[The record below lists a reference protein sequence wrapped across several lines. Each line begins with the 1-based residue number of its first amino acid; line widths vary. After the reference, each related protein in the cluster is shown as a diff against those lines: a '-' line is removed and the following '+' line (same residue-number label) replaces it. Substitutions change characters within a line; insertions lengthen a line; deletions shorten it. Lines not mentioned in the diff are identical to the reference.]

1 MAGFN
6 VSEFN
11 GIGPKIAPRLLSKSV
26 AQTAQNVRLDS
37 GRLEALSNASAS
49 VHTVASGTNTV
60 YLYSGDIWKSFAAQV
75 DIVEGPI
82 VNDVTERVYY
92 TGETYPKIFRNDGGP
107 YRLGVP
113 APTTPPTIAVTGTQ
127 SAGALEES
135 RSYVVTFVSSW
146 GEEGPPSSAT
156 NPATFLDGQTVTVNL
171 PSIPTTAGLNFNSGA
186 LKRIYRT
193 NTGSSGTSYQFL
205 AEVPY
210 TATSYVELGTTNSS
224 YASTTTP
231 TTAGGVVSAQATTNA
246 ALGEV
251 IPSISWMRPPDDDT
265 AMFPTGAMQGLCS
278 MGNGIMAGFTG
289 KTLCFSVPYMPHAWP
304 IGYQLATESD
314 IVAIKPTSGGLVIG
328 TKGKPYIAQGTDP
341 ASISLIQLESDQAC
355 VSKMSMV
362 DMGGYVMYASPDGLV
377 AVEGSRAELITEPL
391 LRRSQWQAYNPT
403 TLKAMNYEGAY
414 IASNASLSI
423 MFDPRAGKNAL
434 STCSDTFVGA
444 YNHLESDTL
453 YFVDGVSVK
462 KFGQGAGY
470 YTYTWKSKSFTSV
483 YPQNF
488 SWGRVDAD
496 TYPIT
501 FKLYGDSVL
510 KLTYNVLNSE
520 AFRLPSSYLAKEW
533 EFEVSGTGAVNSV
546 AIADT
551 VSELV

>member
-1 MAGFN
+1 MAGFS

-11 GIGPKIAPRLLSKSV
+11 GIGPKIAPRLLAASV

-37 GRLEALSNASAS
+37 GRLEALPNASAS
-49 VHTVASGTNTV
+49 VHVVPSGTNTV
-60 YLYSGDIWKSFAAQV
+60 YLYSGSIWKSYSAQV

-92 TGETYPKIFRNDGGP
+92 TGETYPKIYRNDGGP

-113 APTTPPTIAVTGTQ
+113 APTTTPTTTVSGAQ
-127 SAGALEES
+127 SDGALEES
-135 RSYVVTFVSSW
+135 RSYVVTYVTSW
-146 GEEGPPSSAT
+146 GEEGPPSNASSPT
-156 NPATFLDGQTVTVNL
+156 TYMDGQDVSIDL
-171 PSIPTTAGLNFNSGA
+171 PAIPSTSGLNFNAGA

-193 NTGSSGTSYQFL
+193 NTGSSGTSYQFV

-210 TATSYVELGTTNSS
+210 TQTV
-224 YASTTTP
+224 YADTIP
-231 TTAGGVVSAQATTNA
+231 NN

-251 IPSISWMRPPDDDT
+251 IPSVSWMRPPDDDT

-278 MGNGIMAGFTG
+278 IGNGIMAGFTG
-289 KTLCFSVPYMPHAWP
+289 KTLCFSVPYLPHAWP
-304 IGYQLATESD
+304 VSYQLATDSD

-377 AVEGSRAELITEPL
+377 AVEGSKAELITEPL

-403 TLKAMNYEGAY
+403 TLKAMNYEGTY
-414 IASNASLSI
+414 IASNASQSI
-423 MFDPRAGKNAL
+423 MFDLRAGKNAL
-434 STCSDTFVGA
+434 STCSDTFDAA

-462 KFGQGAGY
+462 KFGQGAGA
-470 YTYTWKSKSFTSV
+470 YTYTWRSKPFTNV
-483 YPQNF
+483 RPKNY
-488 SWGRVDAD
+488 SWGRVDAQ
-496 TYPIT
+496 TYPVT
-501 FKLYGDSVL
+501 FDLYADSVL
-510 KLTYNVLNSE
+510 KLSHSVLNSE
-520 AFRLPSSYLAKEW
+520 PFRLPSNYLAKDW
-533 EFEVSGTGAVNSV
+533 EFEISGTGAINSV
-546 AIADT
+546 AVADMT
-551 VSELV
+551 SELI

>member
-1 MAGFN
+1 MAGFS

-11 GIGPKIAPRLLSKSV
+11 GIGPKIAPRLLATTV

-37 GRLEALSNASAS
+37 GRLEALANASAS
-49 VHTVASGTNTV
+49 VHTVPSGTNTV
-60 YLYSGDIWKSFAAQV
+60 YLYSGSIWKSYLAQV

-92 TGETYPKIFRNDGGP
+92 TGETYPKVYRNDGGP

-113 APTTPPTIAVTGTQ
+113 APTTTPTIAVTGSHTV
-127 SAGALEES
+127 GALEES
-135 RSYVVTFVSSW
+135 RSYVVTYVTSW
-146 GEEGPPSSAT
+146 GEEGPPSSAST
-156 NPATFLDGQTVTVNL
+156 PATFKDGQTVTVNL
-171 PSIPTTAGLNFNSGA
+171 PAIPTTSGLNFNTGA

-193 NTGSSGTSYQFL
+193 NTGSSATSYQFVDQV
-205 AEVPY
+205 AY
-210 TATSYVELGTTNSS
+210 TITSYTDTLAN
-224 YASTTTP
+224 
-231 TTAGGVVSAQATTNA
+231 N

-251 IPSISWMRPPDDDT
+251 IPSVSWMRPPDDDSV
-265 AMFPTGAMQGLCS
+265 MFPTGAMQGLCS

-304 IGYQLATESD
+304 VSYQLATESE

-377 AVEGSRAELITEPL
+377 SVQGSQVDLVTEPL

-403 TLKAMNYEGAY
+403 AIKAMNYEGTY
-414 IASNASLSI
+414 IGSNSTQSI
-423 MFDPRAGKNAL
+423 VFDPRGGKNAL
-434 STCSDTFVGA
+434 STCSDTFTAA
-444 YNHLESDTL
+444 YNNLESDTL
-453 YFVDGVSVK
+453 YFVDGVSIK
-462 KFGQGAGY
+462 KFGQGTGS
-470 YTYTWKSKSFTSV
+470 YTYTWRSKSFITAF
-483 YPQNF
+483 PQNF

-496 TYPIT
+496 VYPVT

-510 KLTYNVLNSE
+510 KLTQTVADGE
-520 AFRLPSSYLAKEW
+520 PFRLPSSYLAKDW
-533 EFEVSGTGAVNSV
+533 EFEISGTSAVNSV
-546 AIADT
+546 GVADT
-551 VSELV
+551 TSELV